1 MPTTVEA
8 AATKPRVLSGMPK
21 DPANNGRTGLLAMV
35 ELKIA
40 KPPMMH
46 KSKNGVNLIFRKLFL
61 FPLSELRLD
70 PISHSRAIISLT
82 GKEAVWGK

>member
-1 MPTTVEA
+1 
-8 AATKPRVLSGMPK
+8 
-21 DPANNGRTGLLAMV
+21 MV

-40 KPPMMH
+40 RPPMMH